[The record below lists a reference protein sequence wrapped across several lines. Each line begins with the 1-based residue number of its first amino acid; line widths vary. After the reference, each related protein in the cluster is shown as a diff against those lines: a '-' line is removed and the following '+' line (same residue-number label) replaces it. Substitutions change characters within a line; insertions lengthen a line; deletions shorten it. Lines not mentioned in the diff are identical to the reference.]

1 MTSPVAV
8 IARFMPRPQ
17 ARSALRALLDAMI
30 TATRA
35 EDGCRSYDLYE
46 SADGGELVVF
56 ERYRSRI
63 ALDEHRSSPHY
74 LNYRAKVSELLT
86 RPIAV
91 TVLAPLDEASAES
104 G

>member
-8 IARFMPRPQ
+8 IARFMPRPD

-30 TATRA
+30 TPTRA

-46 SADGGELVVF
+46 RRRRRAGAF

-63 ALDEHRSSPHY
+63 ALDEHRGSPHY
-74 LNYRAKVSELLT
+74 LNYRAQVGELLT
-86 RPIAV
+86 RPVAV
-91 TVLAPLDEASAES
+91 TVLAPLDEASA
-104 G
+104 

>member
-8 IARFMPRPQ
+8 IARFMPRPD

-30 TATRA
+30 TPTRA

-46 SADGGELVVF
+46 SADGGELVLF

-63 ALDEHRSSPHY
+63 ALDEHRDGPGQQFTD
-74 LNYRAKVSELLT
+74 LCPVVQIVRRT
-86 RPIAV
+86 
-91 TVLAPLDEASAES
+91 APLDEASA
-104 G
+104 